1 MERFESL
8 CRSLGTGQYKLSV
21 EVAIMARILARI
33 AQVPDSEIRAIQT
46 DCAQEV
52 KRLGRAP
59 TFLQSPRR
67 ERDGLMA
74 DDSAL
79 LPGRRPGGRRSH
91 VKANDNF
98 LLTVPYLSGYSA
110 SKSVLCVAKEGGGT
124 HERLHEGPAPAV
136 LLGTGASQPLYSPKV
151 NGKRMAPTSPS
162 IQRRCARRSWP
173 G

>member
-59 TFLQSPRR
+59 TFLQSPRGSGTVSWR
-67 ERDGLMA
+67 TTARFFLDDGPE
-74 DDSAL
+74 DD
-79 LPGRRPGGRRSH
+79 
-91 VKANDNF
+91 D
-98 LLTVPYLSGYSA
+98 LT
-110 SKSVLCVAKEGGGT
+110 
-124 HERLHEGPAPAV
+124 
-136 LLGTGASQPLYSPKV
+136 
-151 NGKRMAPTSPS
+151 
-162 IQRRCARRSWP
+162 
-173 G
+173 

>member
-52 KRLGRAP
+52 KRLVRAH

-124 HERLHEGPAPAV
+124 HERLHESTASAV
-136 LLGTGASQPLYSPKV
+136 LPRA
-151 NGKRMAPTSPS
+151 
-162 IQRRCARRSWP
+162 
-173 G
+173 

>member
-98 LLTVPYLSGYSA
+98 LLTPPRPSGYSA
-110 SKSVLCVAKEGGGT
+110 RKSVLCVAKEGGGT
-124 HERLHEGPAPAV
+124 HERLHESTAPAV
-136 LLGTGASQPLYSPKV
+136 LPRA
-151 NGKRMAPTSPS
+151 
-162 IQRRCARRSWP
+162 
-173 G
+173 

>member
-98 LLTVPYLSGYSA
+98 LLRLAPNRKTSCQYGRCSTQTTFAAVSLLRSIYSRILR
-110 SKSVLCVAKEGGGT
+110 SSSVNLK
-124 HERLHEGPAPAV
+124 
-136 LLGTGASQPLYSPKV
+136 
-151 NGKRMAPTSPS
+151 
-162 IQRRCARRSWP
+162 
-173 G
+173 

>member
-91 VKANDNF
+91 VK
-98 LLTVPYLSGYSA
+98 
-110 SKSVLCVAKEGGGT
+110 
-124 HERLHEGPAPAV
+124 
-136 LLGTGASQPLYSPKV
+136 Q
-151 NGKRMAPTSPS
+151 
-162 IQRRCARRSWP
+162 
-173 G
+173 